1 MLGSNMWEDEP
12 EVIRLAN
19 SLTGGKRP
27 LSVENTELGRALGS
41 VDHPGM

>member
-1 MLGSNMWEDEP
+1 MWEDEP

-27 LSVENTELGRALGS
+27 LSVENTELGRALRSGEPPWD
-41 VDHPGM
+41 VTY